1 MNFKQR
7 ALSNSTGKPML
18 KNLIMIQCER
28 TTSNCFE
35 DQPIREDTKACE
47 ETRRQYERNE
57 VFRSQVE
64 RFIEISKYFS
74 SPLRKTASYICE
86 NRLVSYPNP
95 YRIEYK
101 RGGVTT
107 QHIKFCNLT
116 LEPVFIKLYKLI
128 PDLEQLRYTNLS
140 LSRCKRIPPGLAFNL
155 GFVYDDVN
163 EKPSCNAK
171 MVFVA
176 SRRTSTPCYQICEI
190 ELHIGAQ
197 MVSDCAIFRARMR
210 KYSGSEGDNVVQGVC
225 QTRTGDDTLLPLRS
239 GNHKWVGC
247 GSILP

>member
-1 MNFKQR
+1 MNQKQKVHKPNSPTFKKGR
-7 ALSNSTGKPML
+7 PIPGPLTY
-18 KNLIMIQCER
+18 IQPQIE
-28 TTSNCFE
+28 SISSLE
-35 DQPIREDTKACE
+35 LQPVKEETKADLVE
-47 ETRRQYERNE
+47 DSQEQFEPNE
-57 VFRSQVE
+57 AYKSEVE

-116 LEPVFIKLYKLI
+116 LEPVYIKLYKLI
-128 PDLEQLRYTNLS
+128 PDLEQLKFINLS
-140 LSRCKRIPPGLAFNL
+140 LSRSKRVPPGLSFNL

-171 MVFVA
+171 MIFVA
-176 SRRTSTPCYQICEI
+176 SRKTSTPCYQICEI
-190 ELHIGAQ
+190 ELLIDAQ
-197 MVSDCAIFRARMR
+197 KVRLVTI
-210 KYSGSEGDNVVQGVC
+210 
-225 QTRTGDDTLLPLRS
+225 
-239 GNHKWVGC
+239 
-247 GSILP
+247 